1 MKDISLFRKRGLK
14 MRTYM
19 VVPTNETNG
28 LIEWVGNL
36 KGLRPI
42 IINLMKVGT
51 ISLVLSHFDHWR
63 SRVSWALS
71 LFLAL

>member
-1 MKDISLFRKRGLK
+1 

-36 KGLRPI
+36 KGLRHI
-42 IINLMKVGT
+42 IITLMKERGVSVAI
-51 ISLVLSHFDHWR
+51 ISRRNTPKADDSQENKIALFR
-63 SRVSWALS
+63 YRVTS
-71 LFLAL
+71 

>member
-1 MKDISLFRKRGLK
+1 

-51 ISLVLSHFDHWR
+51 ISLQLFRSFSLTSTIGGLESRGLSPCF
-63 SRVSWALS
+63 
-71 LFLAL
+71 